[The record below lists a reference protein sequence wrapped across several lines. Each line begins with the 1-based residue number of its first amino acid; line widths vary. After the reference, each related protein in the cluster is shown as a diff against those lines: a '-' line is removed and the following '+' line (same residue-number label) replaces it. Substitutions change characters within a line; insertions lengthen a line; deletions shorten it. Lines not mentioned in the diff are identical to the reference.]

1 MTPLFARVRYSMLVP
16 GGSRMKFVTRAFA
29 LVGVVALLVGG
40 LIVSRNLGLL
50 SPLGVESTSKDSQV
64 IQAVERTEEVA
75 LVSLS
80 IQGITDEKRN
90 STVFGRRVPGTGE
103 TVFLQYEFSAKLGL
117 DGAAVDIKREGA
129 DGYQVSVPDF
139 TFIGFDQPKF
149 EVVVTDGGV
158 LSFVTPD
165 IDTTKVITKILNSD
179 SRNEYVTKNLEV
191 LEEQT
196 RAFYE
201 RLITSIDPAAE
212 VEFVFATAS

>member
-1 MTPLFARVRYSMLVP
+1 MRF
-16 GGSRMKFVTRAFA
+16 GGSKVKLVMRMFA
-29 LVGVVALLVGG
+29 LVGVLALLVGA
-40 LIVSRNLGLL
+40 LVVARHLGLL

-80 IQGITDEKRN
+80 IQGIRDEKRT

-117 DGAAVDIKREGA
+117 DGAAVDIQREGT
-129 DGYQVSVPDF
+129 DGYRVSVPEF
-139 TFIGFDQPKF
+139 IFIGFDQPKF

-179 SRNEYVTKNLEV
+179 SKNEYVTKNREV

-201 RLITSIDPAAE
+201 RLITSIDPAAD
-212 VEFVFATAS
+212 VEFVFAAAS